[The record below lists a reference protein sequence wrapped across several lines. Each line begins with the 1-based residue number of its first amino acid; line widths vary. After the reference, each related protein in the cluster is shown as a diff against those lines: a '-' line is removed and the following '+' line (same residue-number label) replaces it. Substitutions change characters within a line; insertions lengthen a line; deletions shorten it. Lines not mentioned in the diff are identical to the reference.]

1 MILGFVKVLQRFF
14 PSYIFFAWIM
24 FISLVSSIFELKVSQ
39 FQVLNLLHFIMFSL
53 FYTSVWPI
61 SIIFGIFLLQ
71 MFFFP
76 CIGLLS
82 HFLFKLFSYPCTS
95 HFSIWNSIHFPF
107 LFMFF
112 HSTVTSLFWFYS
124 TFFLLSFMMRWL
136 IFVLLT
142 HFIQVC

>member
-1 MILGFVKVLQRFF
+1 LPKL
-14 PSYIFFAWIM
+14 YIFCMNNVHLFSFKHLWTQSFSIPSFEFVTFYYVF
-24 FISLVSSIFELKVSQ
+24 FI
-39 FQVLNLLHFIMFSL
+39 LHFSLANFYHFWYFS
-53 FYTSVWPI
+53 YCKC
-61 SIIFGIFLLQ
+61 
-71 MFFFP
+71 FFFP

-82 HFLFKLFSYPCTS
+82 YFLFKLFSYPCTS